1 MIKLRDYQERLI
13 DDIAYEFS
21 NKNKVCAV
29 APCGAGKTITV
40 GWMAGGTAIKK
51 SENFIFS
58 SQTRVNKSVIRNFYR
73 YEY

>member
-40 GWMAGGTAIKK
+40 GWMAGGTAIK
-51 SENFIFS
+51 N
-58 SQTRVNKSVIRNFYR
+58 
-73 YEY
+73 